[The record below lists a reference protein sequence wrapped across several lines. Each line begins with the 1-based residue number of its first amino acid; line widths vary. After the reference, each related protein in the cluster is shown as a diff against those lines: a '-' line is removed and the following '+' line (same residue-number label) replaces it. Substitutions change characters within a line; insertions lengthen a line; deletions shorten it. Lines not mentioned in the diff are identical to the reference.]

1 MSNRIIL
8 VEDDLDLAQL
18 TSEYL
23 TGHGFDVT
31 TVHDGESGVDAILN
45 QSYDLVLLD
54 IMLPKLDGME
64 VCRKVRDRFN
74 GPIMMLTARED
85 QIDQIIGLEIG
96 ADDYVFKS
104 SEPRLVLA
112 KIKSLLRR
120 SQMTATESLQSKDV
134 GLLDFGTIKIDPGS
148 REVIVNGN

>member
-23 TGHGFDVT
+23 TGHGFEVS

-45 QSYDLVLLD
+45 QPCDLVLLD

-64 VCRKVRDRFN
+64 VCRKVRDQFS

-112 KIKSLLRR
+112 KIK
-120 SQMTATESLQSKDV
+120 
-134 GLLDFGTIKIDPGS
+134 
-148 REVIVNGN
+148 EVT